1 MLVPI
6 NWLNNYVKVDE
17 MDIDLLEKELI
28 MSGSNTEG
36 INNFGNSF
44 ENIVIG
50 KIETIDEHPNADSLF
65 IMQVNI
71 GKKKIQI
78 ITSATNCNMN
88 DYVPVALDGA
98 VIADGT
104 KIKKGKLRDEV
115 SEGMLCSLE
124 EMGFNKSVIPQKYVH
139 GIYILNGEF
148 TLGEDIKTALK
159 LDDPIIEFEITPN
172 RPDCLSMLGMARET
186 AATFDKSLELPDL
199 AIQNEIEDVND
210 YVSITIE
217 DEDLCSR
224 YAGRVIKDVEIKES
238 PTWLQLALMKAGV
251 RPTNNVV
258 DITNYIMLEYGQPI
272 HAFDLDTLKGNQI
285 IVRRAENGEKIVT
298 LDDVERK
305 LTEDNL
311 VICDAEQPVAIAGIM
326 GGDET
331 EVKSYT
337 KNILIEVANF
347 DAKNIRESSKSLGL
361 RSEASSRYEK
371 GISPSIVKNTADRV
385 CHLIEKLGAGT
396 VVKGIIDQYPRKVEE
411 KEISIRI
418 NRVNDLLGTSIAAD
432 DMMSI
437 LDKLS
442 IKTKLV
448 DDKIIAIPPLFR
460 LDLNKEID
468 FVEEIA
474 RIYGYEN
481 IEKTL
486 PAGNTWGDKTYSQKI
501 ESMAKEILFS
511 TGVSEITTYSF
522 VSPSILDDLRISK
535 ESYLRRY
542 VELENPLGEEF
553 SMMRTTLVANMLKII
568 KNNYNRNIKEA
579 RLFELGNIFIPKQI
593 PVIDEPYEKKRLVI
607 SSYGEKETFFTV
619 KGVLENLLEGLGIK
633 EYRLLKENNNPTYHP
648 GKCAT
653 IESNEKVLGTI
664 GEMHPKTMENFDVD
678 ERVYI
683 IDIDFDELLNQSNIK
698 IKFESIPKY
707 PSIERDIALLV
718 KKDVSHQEIIDVIN
732 NYGGKHLAN
741 VSLFDIYE
749 GKQIDEGFKS
759 MAYNLIFRSKE
770 RTLKEEEVTEK
781 YELIIKKIEEEL
793 EAELR

>member
-36 INNFGNSF
+36 INNLGNSF

-78 ITSATNCNMN
+78 ITSATNCNVN

-683 IDIDFDELLNQSNIK
+683 IDIDFDELLNQSDIK

>member
-6 NWLNNYVKVDE
+6 NWLNNYVK
-17 MDIDLLEKELI
+17 IDDMAIDHLEKELI

-36 INNFGNSF
+36 VVNLADSF

-50 KIETIDEHPNADSLF
+50 KIETIESHPNADTLF
-65 IMQVNI
+65 VMQVNV
-71 GKKKIQI
+71 GEEKIQI
-78 ITSATNCNMN
+78 ITSATNCSVN
-88 DYVPVALDGA
+88 DYVPVALHGA

-104 KIKKGKLRDEV
+104 KIKKGKLRGEV

-186 AATFDKSLELPDL
+186 SATFDKSLNLPDL
-199 AIQNEIEDVND
+199 SIQSEIDDVKD
-210 YVSITIE
+210 CVSIKIE

-238 PTWLQLALMKAGV
+238 PSWLQLSLMKAGV

-258 DITNYIMLEYGQPI
+258 DITNYSMLEYGQPI
-272 HAFDLDTLKGNQI
+272 HAFDLDTLEGNQI
-285 IVRRAENGEKIVT
+285 IVRRAKKDEKIVT

-305 LTEDNL
+305 LTTDNL
-311 VICDAEQPVAIAGIM
+311 VICDAKQPVAIAGIM

-331 EVKSYT
+331 EVKKNT

-371 GISPSIVKNTADRV
+371 GISPSIVKDTAERV

-396 VVKGIIDQYPRKVEE
+396 VVKGIVDEYPRKVKV
-411 KEISIRI
+411 KEVKVRI
-418 NRVNDLLGTSIAAD
+418 KRVNDLLGTKISPE
-432 DMMSI
+432 DMMAI
-437 LDKLS
+437 LEKLS
-442 IKTKLV
+442 IKTVLA
-448 DDKIIAIPPLFR
+448 DNEIIATPPLFR

-474 RIYGYEN
+474 RIFGYEN

-486 PAGNTWGDKTYSQKI
+486 PAGNTWGDKTYSQKL
-501 ESMAKEILFS
+501 ESMSKEILFS
-511 TGVSEITTYSF
+511 NGVSEITTYSF
-522 VSPSILDDLRISK
+522 VSPSILDDLRFSE
-535 ESYLRRY
+535 ESYLRRF

-553 SMMRTTLVANMLKII
+553 SMMRTTLVANMLKVI
-568 KNNYNRNIKEA
+568 KNNHNRNIKEA
-579 RLFELGNIFIPKQI
+579 RLFELGNVFVPKQI

-607 SSYGEKETFFTV
+607 SSYGESETFFTV
-619 KGVLENLLEGLGIK
+619 KGILENTLEGLGIE
-633 EYRLLKENNNPTYHP
+633 EYRLLKEKNNPTYHP

-653 IESNEKVLGTI
+653 IESKGKILGTI

-678 ERVYI
+678 ERVYM
-683 IDIDFDELLNQSNIK
+683 IDLDYDEI
-698 IKFESIPKY
+698 
-707 PSIERDIALLV
+707 
-718 KKDVSHQEIIDVIN
+718 
-732 NYGGKHLAN
+732 
-741 VSLFDIYE
+741 
-749 GKQIDEGFKS
+749 
-759 MAYNLIFRSKE
+759 
-770 RTLKEEEVTEK
+770 
-781 YELIIKKIEEEL
+781 
-793 EAELR
+793 

>member
-1 MLVPI
+1 MLVPVS
-6 NWLNNYVKVDE
+6 WLNNYVKIDE
-17 MDIDLLEKELI
+17 IAIDHLEKELI

-36 INNFGNSF
+36 VTNLADGF

-50 KIETIDEHPNADSLF
+50 QIETIESHPNADTLF
-65 IMQVNI
+65 MMQVNV
-71 GKKKIQI
+71 GQGKIQI
-78 ITSATNCNMN
+78 ITSATNCHVN
-88 DYVPVALDGA
+88 DYVPVALPGA

-104 KIKKGKLRDEV
+104 KIKKGKLRGEA

-139 GIYILNGEF
+139 GIYILNGEY

-186 AATFDKSLELPDL
+186 SATFDKVLDLPDL
-199 AIQNEIEDVND
+199 SINKEVEDVND
-210 YVSITIE
+210 YVSIAIE
-217 DEDLCSR
+217 DEELCAR
-224 YAGRVIKDVEIKES
+224 YAGRVIKNVEIKES
-238 PTWLQLALMKAGV
+238 PSWLQLALMKAGV

-272 HAFDLDTLKGNQI
+272 HAFDLDTLEGNQI
-285 IVRRAENGEKIVT
+285 IVRRAIKDEKIVT

-305 LTEDNL
+305 LTSDNL
-311 VICDAEQPVAIAGIM
+311 VICDAKQPVAIAGIM

-331 EVKSYT
+331 EVKQGT

-347 DAKNIRESSKSLGL
+347 DAKNIRESSKRLGL

-371 GISPSIVKNTADRV
+371 GISPSIIKDTADRV

-396 VVKGIIDQYPRKVEE
+396 VVKGIIDEYPRKVEA
-411 KEISIRI
+411 KQVKIRVK
-418 NRVNDLLGTSIAAD
+418 RVNDLLGTQMSAEE
-432 DMMSI
+432 MMTI
-437 LDKLS
+437 LEKLS
-442 IKTKLV
+442 VNVALEESTILAT
-448 DDKIIAIPPLFR
+448 PPLFR

-474 RIYGYEN
+474 RIFGYDH

-486 PAGNTWGDKTYSQKI
+486 PAGSTWGDKTYSQKL
-501 ESMAKEILFS
+501 ESMTKEILFS
-511 TGVSEITTYSF
+511 NGVSEITTYSF
-522 VSPSILDDLRISK
+522 VSPSILDELRLSK
-535 ESYLRRY
+535 ESDMRRF

-553 SMMRTTLVANMLKII
+553 SMMRTTLVANMLKVI

-579 RLFELGNIFIPKQI
+579 RLFELGNVFVPKQI
-593 PVIDEPYEKKRLVI
+593 PVIDEPFEKKRLII
-607 SSYGEKETFFTV
+607 SSYGESETFFTN
-619 KGVLENLLEGLGIK
+619 KGILESTLEDLGIK
-633 EYRLLKENNNPTYHP
+633 EYRLLKETNNPTYHP

-653 IESNEKVLGTI
+653 IESMGKILGTI
-664 GEMHPKTMENFDVD
+664 GELHPKTMENFDVD
-678 ERVYI
+678 ERVYV
-683 IDIDFDELLNQSNIK
+683 IDLDFDEILDQSDVE

-718 KKDVSHQEIIDVIN
+718 KRDVSHQEIMDVIN
-732 NYGGKHLAN
+732 NYGGKHLAKA
-741 VSLFDIYE
+741 SLFDIYE
-749 GKQIDEGFKS
+749 GEQIDEDHKS

-770 RTLKEEEVTEK
+770 RTLKEKEVTDK

-793 EAELR
+793 DAELR

>member
-6 NWLNNYVKVDE
+6 NWLNNYVK
-17 MDIDLLEKELI
+17 IDDMAIDHLEKELI

-36 INNFGNSF
+36 VMNLADGF

-50 KIETIDEHPNADSLF
+50 QIETIESHPNADTLF
-65 IMQVNI
+65 VMQVNV
-71 GKKKIQI
+71 GKEKIQI
-78 ITSATNCNMN
+78 ITSATNCSVN

-98 VIADGT
+98 IIADGT
-104 KIKKGKLRDEV
+104 KIKKGKLRGET

-139 GIYILNGEF
+139 GIYILNGEY

-186 AATFDKSLELPDL
+186 SATFDKDLNLPDL
-199 AIQNEIEDVND
+199 SINKEIEDVND
-210 YVSITIE
+210 YVSIAIE
-217 DEDLCSR
+217 DEDLCAR

-238 PTWLQLALMKAGV
+238 PAWLQLALMKAGV

-272 HAFDLDTLKGNQI
+272 HAFDLDTLEGNQI
-285 IVRRAENGEKIVT
+285 IVRRAKKDEKIVT

-305 LTEDNL
+305 LTTEQL
-311 VICDAEQPVAIAGIM
+311 VICDAKQPVAIAGIM

-331 EVKSYT
+331 EVKQGT

-347 DAKNIRESSKSLGL
+347 DAKNIRESSKFLGL

-371 GISPSIVKNTADRV
+371 GISPSIVKDTADRV

-396 VVKGIIDQYPRKVEE
+396 VVKGIIDEYPRKVEE
-411 KEISIRI
+411 QSIDIRVS
-418 NRVNDLLGTSIAAD
+418 RVNDLLGTKISAEE
-432 DMMSI
+432 MMAI
-437 LDKLS
+437 LEKLS
-442 IKTKLV
+442 IKSKLK
-448 DDKIIAIPPLFR
+448 DDIITATPPLFR

-474 RIYGYEN
+474 RIFGYEN

-486 PAGNTWGDKTYSQKI
+486 PAGNTWGDRTYSQKL
-501 ESMAKEILFS
+501 ESLTKEILFS
-511 TGVSEITTYSF
+511 SGVSEITTYSF
-522 VSPSILDDLRISK
+522 VSPSILDDLRLSK
-535 ESYLRRY
+535 ESYLRRF

-553 SMMRTTLVANMLKII
+553 SMMRTTLLANMLKVI

-579 RLFELGNIFIPKQI
+579 RLFELGNIFVPKQV

-607 SSYGEKETFFTV
+607 SSYGESETFFTM
-619 KGVLENLLEGLGIK
+619 KGVLENVLEGLGLDN
-633 EYRLLKENNNPTYHP
+633 YRLLKETNNPTYHP

-653 IESNEKVLGTI
+653 IESNGKVIGTI

-678 ERVYI
+678 ARVYM
-683 IDIDFDELLNQSNIK
+683 IDLDYDEILEQSDIE

-718 KKDVSHQEIIDVIN
+718 KKDVAHQDIIDVIN
-732 NYGGKHLAN
+732 NYGGKHLVN

-749 GKQIDEGFKS
+749 GEQIDEGYKS

-770 RTLKEEEVTEK
+770 RTLKEKEVTKK
-781 YELIIKKIEEEL
+781 YELIIEKIEEEL
-793 EAELR
+793 DAELR